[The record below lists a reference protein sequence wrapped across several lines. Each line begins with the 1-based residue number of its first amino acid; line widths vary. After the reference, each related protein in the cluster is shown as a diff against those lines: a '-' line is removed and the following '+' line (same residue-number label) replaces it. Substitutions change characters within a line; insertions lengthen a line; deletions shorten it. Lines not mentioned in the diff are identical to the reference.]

1 MEKLKH
7 KILKEGKAIGTQII
21 KVDGF
26 VNHRI
31 DVKFMEELGAAL
43 AQRFAGEKVDKILTV
58 ESSGIAIACLTAP
71 HFGYPP
77 VVFAKKSVPNTLS
90 EEFYHSEA
98 KSFTKGTTSH
108 IVVSRSFLSPGDR
121 VLILDDFL
129 AHGQASLALDPVA
142 RLRVVRKMYE
152 LRFGASCN
160 PNHSVEQ
167 LRGVEGARVKALY
180 GQLAK
185 KCGVHWTGRR
195 YDPKNASAADTT
207 NRCLSSAT
215 ACLYGVS
222 EAAILAAG
230 YSPAIG
236 FIHTGKPRSFVFDLA
251 DVFKFETVIP
261 VAFRIAGERPDDP
274 EGEVRRACRDVF
286 RQTKLLKRLVP
297 AIDEMLSAGGL
308 SMPEAPE
315 DALGPAFKEEK
326 GLGDV
331 GHRG

>member
-1 MEKLKH
+1 MAFVERGLVDVRDGTFVVVDERGLRTH
-7 KILKEGKAIGTQII
+7 IPVGGVCCIMLEPGARISHAAVVLAARVGTLLLWIGEAGVRLYAAGQP
-21 KVDGF
+21 G
-26 VNHRI
+26 
-31 DVKFMEELGAAL
+31 GA
-43 AQRFAGEKVDKILTV
+43 
-58 ESSGIAIACLTAP
+58 
-71 HFGYPP
+71 
-77 VVFAKKSVPNTLS
+77 
-90 EEFYHSEA
+90 
-98 KSFTKGTTSH
+98 
-108 IVVSRSFLSPGDR
+108 RSDR
-121 VLILDDFL
+121 LLY
-129 AHGQASLALDPVA
+129 QASLALDPVA

-274 EGEVRRACRDVF
+274 EGKVRRACRDVF

>member
-26 VNHRI
+26 VNHQI
-31 DVKFMEELGAAL
+31 DVKFMEELGEAL

-129 AHGQASLALDPVA
+129 AHGQASLALVRIIEQAQAHVA
-142 RLRVVRKMYE
+142 
-152 LRFGASCN
+152 
-160 PNHSVEQ
+160 
-167 LRGVEGARVKALY
+167 GVGIAIEKAFQ
-180 GQLAK
+180 G
-185 KCGVHWTGRR
+185 GRR
-195 YDPKNASAADTT
+195 KLEQEGLKVES
-207 NRCLSSAT
+207 L
-215 ACLYGVS
+215 
-222 EAAILAAG
+222 AI
-230 YSPAIG
+230 IDK
-236 FIHTGKPRSFVFDLA
+236 IQDGKVF
-251 DVFKFETVIP
+251 F
-261 VAFRIAGERPDDP
+261 G
-274 EGEVRRACRDVF
+274 
-286 RQTKLLKRLVP
+286 
-297 AIDEMLSAGGL
+297 
-308 SMPEAPE
+308 
-315 DALGPAFKEEK
+315 
-326 GLGDV
+326 
-331 GHRG
+331 